1 MNSKANGWYDYDAK
15 GFLNNTFLYLCA
27 PVYHRFYLDAYVIL
41 LLSDVCV
48 TGVRPP
54 CEELGVLPKP
64 SCEFEG

>member
-1 MNSKANGWYDYDAK
+1 MGDVITMQTVSYKQR
-15 GFLNNTFLYLCA
+15 FPFCA
-27 PVYHRFYLDAYVIL
+27 PVYHEFDSDCYGT

-48 TGVRPP
+48 TGVCPP